1 MYNISWKGGFFM
13 GLFGGCGNNDSS
25 WIWIVIIVVFVLCFC
40 NDGNSY
46 GNGNNNC
53 CENNCHNNDP
63 CC

>member
-1 MYNISWKGGFFM
+1 M
-13 GLFGGCGNNDSS
+13 GLFGGCGNNNDSS

-46 GNGNNNC
+46 GNNNC
-53 CENNCHNNDP
+53 CDHDP